1 MRSLSLSL
9 EPEYTI
15 LGYPTQEVTRVL
27 SEDEKTKL
35 LARLR
40 RIEGQ
45 TGGLIRMVEDDQYCV
60 KALQQIAAV
69 QGALSQ
75 ASKLLLQTHLHTCV
89 VNAFESTKAGERD
102 RVINEIVDLFA
113 KSTKAGPS
121 K

>member
-1 MRSLSLSL
+1 ML
-9 EPEYTI
+9 T
-15 LGYPTQEVTRVL
+15 G
-27 SEDEKTKL
+27 DEKKKL

-45 TGGLIRMVEDDQYCV
+45 TGGLIRMVEDDHYCV
-60 KALQQIAAV
+60 KVLQHIAAV